1 MDRRTLLRMAG
12 GDKFTQALL
21 AAAGGQVGGTV
32 ALGAADS
39 LVGETN
45 MFNSGEGPLNLLLA
59 SLPLATGG
67 ATAAAISTGTT
78 NPLADP
84 VVQEFLDRA
93 TAEEKLQIIDRLM
106 KEDTFHVLD
115 LEQQTTLRQL
125 RRKAMEDIASGATP
139 YTDIEYVREQAERG
153 YNKADADRAAAGVPN
168 EKPLSREDFIKGR
181 FRRGA
186 GLVAGATALGAIPAV
201 MLMKDDD
208 PNMAQYV
215 DQARQ
220 VSRNMN

>member
-1 MDRRTLLRMAG
+1 MAG
-12 GDKFTQALL
+12 GDDFTKAFLQSAILGTGATAL
-21 AAAGGQVGGTV
+21 A
-32 ALGAADS
+32 GAADS

-45 MFNSGEGPLNLLLA
+45 MFNSGEGPLNILLA

-93 TAEEKLQIIDRLM
+93 TAEEKIQMIDRLM

-115 LEQQTTLRQL
+115 LDQQTTLRQL
-125 RRKAMEDIASGATP
+125 RRQAIEDIASGATP
-139 YTDIEYVREQAERG
+139 ATDIEYVREQAERG
-153 YNKADADRAAAGVPN
+153 YNKADADRTAAGVPN

>member
-1 MDRRTLLRMAG
+1 MAG
-12 GDKFTQALL
+12 GDQFTQALL

-59 SLPLATGG
+59 SLPLVTGG
-67 ATAAAISTGTT
+67 ATAAS
-78 NPLADP
+78 LADP
-84 VVQEFLDRA
+84 VVKEYLDRA
-93 TAEEKLQIIDRLM
+93 IAEEKIRFVDHLM
-106 KEDTFHVLD
+106 KEDSFHALD
-115 LEQQTTLRQL
+115 LEQQIALKQVRRQ
-125 RRKAMEDIASGATP
+125 AMEDIASGATP
-139 YTDIEYVREQAERG
+139 ATDIEYVREQAERG
-153 YNKADADRAAAGVPN
+153 YNKADADRAAAGAPN

>member
-1 MDRRTLLRMAG
+1 MAG
-12 GDKFTQALL
+12 GDDFTKALL
-21 AAAGGQVGGTV
+21 QSAALGTGAT
-32 ALGAADS
+32 ALAGAADS

-45 MFNSGEGPLNLLLA
+45 MFNSGEGPLNILLA

-84 VVQEFLDRA
+84 VVQEFLDRG
-93 TAEEKLQIIDRLM
+93 TAEEKLMIINRLM
-106 KEDTFHVLD
+106 KEDTFHALD
-115 LEQQTTLRQL
+115 LDQQTTLRQL
-125 RRKAMEDIASGATP
+125 RRQAIEDIASGATP

-153 YNKADADRAAAGVPN
+153 YNKADADKAAAGVPN

>member
-1 MDRRTLLRMAG
+1 MAG
-12 GDKFTQALL
+12 GDDFTKALL
-21 AAAGGQVGGTV
+21 QSAALGTGAT
-32 ALGAADS
+32 ALAGAADS

-45 MFNSGEGPLNLLLA
+45 MFNSGEGPLNILLA

-67 ATAAAISTGTT
+67 STAAAISTGTT

-84 VVQEFLDRA
+84 VVQEFLDRG
-93 TAEEKLQIIDRLM
+93 TAEEKLMIINRLM
-106 KEDTFHVLD
+106 KEDTFHALD
-115 LEQQTTLRQL
+115 LDQQTTLRQL
-125 RRKAMEDIASGATP
+125 RRQAIEDIASGATP

-153 YNKADADRAAAGVPN
+153 YNKADADKAAAGVPN